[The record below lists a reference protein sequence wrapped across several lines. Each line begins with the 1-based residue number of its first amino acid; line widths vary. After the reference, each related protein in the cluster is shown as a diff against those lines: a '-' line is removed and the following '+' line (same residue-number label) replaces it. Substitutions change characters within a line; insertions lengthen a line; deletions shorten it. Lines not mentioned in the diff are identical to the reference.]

1 MKICYLNGGI
11 IVNNMDDLIK
21 EKVKYDQVDYPNEN
35 EMWSKII
42 RKQQNQNYKT
52 KNIAINHKLY

>member
-52 KNIAINHKLY
+52 KKT